1 MRQFAVI
8 GLGRFGMRL
17 AKALAERKAE
27 VIAIDRDPKRVEAI
41 QELVDVAIQLDATD
55 QSALAQAGVGSV
67 DVAIVALGDDL
78 ERSVLVTI
86 ILREMNIPRIIV
98 KGQNEEHGK
107 ILRLIGANEIIYPEE
122 EYAERLAQR
131 IITDNVIDMI
141 PIFSGY
147 SIVEILA
154 PREFHGRTL
163 MDVNVRRN
171 YAVEVL
177 AIRKGEL
184 IKIIPSPLDIIEQ
197 DDVLVILGKDDDI
210 EKLRN
215 M

>member
-8 GLGRFGMRL
+8 GLGRFGMSL

-27 VIAIDRDPKRVEAI
+27 VIAVDRDPKRVEAI
-41 QELVDVAIQLDATD
+41 QDIVDAAIQLDATD
-55 QSALAQAGVGSV
+55 QTALAQAGVGSV
-67 DVAIVALGDDL
+67 NVAIVAIGDDL

-107 ILRLIGANEIIYPEE
+107 ILRLIGANEVIYPEE
-122 EYAERLAQR
+122 EYAERLAQK
-131 IITDNVIDMI
+131 IITDNVVEMI
-141 PIFSGY
+141 PIIAGY
-147 SIVEILA
+147 SIVEIVS
-154 PREFHGRTL
+154 PKEFHGRTL
-163 MDVNVRRN
+163 LDINVRRN
-171 YAVEVL
+171 YGVEIL
-177 AIRKGEL
+177 AIRKGEY
-184 IKIIPSPLDIIEQ
+184 IKVIPSPLDVIEQ
-197 DDVLVILGKDDDI
+197 DDVLMILGKDDDI